1 MRFFNT
7 VYTLLFIYTVAALTF
22 WGFSLHRQSRFI
34 YEVERHALAR
44 EVDSLRQPAE
54 FAKRV
59 EELDDHLSGRTHQ
72 YLGEGITLMLI
83 LFVGAAVVHTSL
95 RRKVLLQRQ
104 QNNFMLAVTHELKSP
119 IAGMKLSLQTL
130 ERRQLTDQQR
140 AQLLHR
146 CIQESDRL
154 ADLCN
159 NMLLTSQIEGRQ
171 YRAAKELVSMSDLVS
186 QNVEVFNARYP
197 GRVSTD
203 IEPDCYVFGDVLMLQ
218 MALNNLLEN
227 AIKYTP
233 EGTAIHV
240 VLNRKKEC
248 IVLQVIDEGAGIPD
262 NEKKKVCSK
271 FYRIGDEAT
280 RKTKG
285 TGLGL
290 YLTSKIVQ
298 QHKGRLN
305 ILDNVPKGTVFQ
317 IELPASMKS
326 ENGLPR
332 I

>member
-7 VYTLLFIYTVAALTF
+7 VYTLLLIYMVAALLF
-22 WGFSLHRQSRFI
+22 WGVSLQRQSRII
-34 YEVERHALAR
+34 YDVERRALDH
-44 EVDSLRQPAE
+44 EVDSKMYPEVYAGKLA
-54 FAKRV
+54 
-59 EELDDHLSGRTHQ
+59 ELDEHLEGRRHQ

-83 LFVGAAVVHTSL
+83 LFGGAAVVLTSL
-95 RRKVLLQRQ
+95 RRNVALQRQ

-130 ERRQLTDQQR
+130 ERRKLTDEQK

-154 ADLCN
+154 ADLAN

-171 YRAAKELVSMSDLVS
+171 YRAAREPVDLTQLVIENSDT
-186 QNVEVFNARYP
+186 FKGRYP
-197 GRVSTD
+197 GRVITD
-203 IEPDCYVFGDVLMLQ
+203 IDDDCVVVGDVLMLQ

-233 EGTAIHV
+233 AASPIHV
-240 VLNRKKEC
+240 NLKCSKKDEAM
-248 IVLQVIDEGAGIPD
+248 LQVIDEGGGIPD
-262 NEKKKVCSK
+262 NEKKKVLTK
-271 FYRIGDEAT
+271 FYRVGDEAT

-290 YLTSKIVQ
+290 YLTSKIVA
-298 QHKGRLN
+298 QHKGKLTVK
-305 ILDNVPKGTVFQ
+305 DNDPQGAIFQ
-317 IELPASMKS
+317 ITLPTT
-326 ENGLPR
+326 
-332 I
+332 